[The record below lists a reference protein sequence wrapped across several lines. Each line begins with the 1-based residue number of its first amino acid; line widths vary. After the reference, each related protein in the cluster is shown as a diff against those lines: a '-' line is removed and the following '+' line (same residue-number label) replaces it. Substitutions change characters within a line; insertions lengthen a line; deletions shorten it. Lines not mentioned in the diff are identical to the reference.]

1 MLISGSFRLRSL
13 FRIRWRSTDDFLL
26 FTRCV
31 RAGGWFSIEE
41 LEWVGFVDV
50 HTVAFFCLPRLW
62 FSELLLLFRWS
73 CLRPFFSVFF
83 LFPLFFPICVPFIS
97 IGFFF
102 KLSLYFLLRVVI
114 LLLLASSLIPGCTRN
129 VIEDVLSF
137 IFLFFLF
144 WLLVWFCFRFHLNI
158 YSQVTLYQLTG
169 SLLTLKLSVS
179 FCLKNHTRFLVCY
192 PGLNK
197 QIFNLKITYLNG
209 RRNGPPTRTFIR
221 FPLPLKSREI

>member
-1 MLISGSFRLRSL
+1 MCTRLPSSVFLDFDLVSCYCSLGGPAFGPFFRSSFSFPCFFPFAFRLFQL
-13 FRIRWRSTDDFLL
+13 
-26 FTRCV
+26 
-31 RAGGWFSIEE
+31 
-41 LEWVGFVDV
+41 
-50 HTVAFFCLPRLW
+50 
-62 FSELLLLFRWS
+62 
-73 CLRPFFSVFF
+73 VF
-83 LFPLFFPICVPFIS
+83 
-97 IGFFF
+97 FFF

-192 PGLNK
+192 PV
-197 QIFNLKITYLNG
+197 
-209 RRNGPPTRTFIR
+209 
-221 FPLPLKSREI
+221 